1 MTRPSWDRYFVAVAQ
16 AAATRATCRRAQVGC
31 VLVGAGRDILAT
43 GFNGALSGDAHC
55 LDVGCEIG
63 PHGGCTRCQHAEANA
78 VARAAYRGTSIGG
91 ATAYVT
97 LSPCRDC
104 ARLLYAAGVR
114 DIVYATEYRDTAH
127 LWALARL
134 GMRFRQG

>member
-1 MTRPSWDRYFVAVAQ
+1 MAPRPTVDQYFLAVAH
-16 AAATRATCRRAQVGC
+16 AAATRATCNRAKVGC
-31 VLVGAGRDILAT
+31 VLVRDRDILAT
-43 GFNGALSGDAHC
+43 GYNGSISGDVHC
-55 LDVGCEIG
+55 LSAGCLIG
-63 PHGGCTRCQHAEANA
+63 PTGGCTRCQHAEANA
-78 VARAAYRGTSIGG
+78 VARAAYRGTAIGG

-114 DIVYATEYRDTAH
+114 DVVYATEYRDTAH
-127 LWALARL
+127 LWDLARL